1 MGPRLGR
8 WFGMGNSRKKGAC
21 RVVGV
26 QCVWADSTVPILKAL
41 DGGLGRWQ
49 QYGVWSK
56 GQIGSDG
63 RSLSCKVN
71 ELRSDH
77 PIPADKGSLDPLL
90 PESPYQQTALTIEP
104 PEIHQVRLLRLDLF
118 DRRTKI
124 LSV

>member
-8 WFGMGNSRKKGAC
+8 WLGTGNGRKKGAR

-26 QCVWADSTVPILKAL
+26 QRVWADSAVPILKAL
-41 DGGLGRWQ
+41 DGGLSRWQ
-49 QYGVWSK
+49 QHGVWSK

-77 PIPADKGSLDPLL
+77 PVPADKGSLDTLL
-90 PESPYQQTALTIEP
+90 AKSPCQQTALTIEP

>member
-8 WFGMGNSRKKGAC
+8 WLGTGNGRKEGAC
-21 RVVGV
+21 RVVCV
-26 QCVWADSTVPILKAL
+26 QRVRADSAVPILKAL
-41 DGGLGRWQ
+41 NGGLGRWQ
-49 QYGVWSK
+49 QHGVWSK

-90 PESPYQQTALTIEP
+90 PESPYQQTALTIAP
-104 PEIHQVRLLRLDLF
+104 CWSR
-118 DRRTKI
+118 
-124 LSV
+124 